1 MTTTVHRG
9 WQLFK
14 SAHVNMHRPTELCT
28 CISRNSAVCP
38 CSGQWEVTWYFHARI
53 VKIRCVGLLKN
64 IWRHSKAF
72 IIVNKA
78 GERIVIRTLWNRPTL
93 FYFIYFWGIEMAKT
107 NKKKESNEE
116 AARAVSMSSQMQKSG
131 CLYICIPASGYHF
144 ERTALADCVTV

>member
-72 IIVNKA
+72 IIENKA

-107 NKKKESNEE
+107 NKK
-116 AARAVSMSSQMQKSG
+116 RSQTRKQHGQCPCHHRCKNLG
-131 CLYICIPASGYHF
+131 VCIFVYLQVHTTLKGQ
-144 ERTALADCVTV
+144 L